1 MPPMTDSLS
10 PSPAFGDPPLDAA
23 AALRWQIAAGADIAV
38 GETPIDRTRPAPPS
52 AVATV
57 PRETVAPAAPPPV
70 AAAPAASPSLRDV
83 RDLDELRARLE
94 AFDGCLLRRTATRT
108 VFGDGPANAPLMV
121 IGEAPGADEDRSG
134 VPFVGRAGQLLNK
147 MLASIGWPREAVH
160 VTNVVPWR
168 PPGNRN
174 PTPEEVTLCLP
185 FVLRAI
191 ELVAPRAVLLLGA
204 SAAGAILDSRDGITR
219 IRGKW
224 HTLARPAAGLEIPVL
239 ATFHPAFL
247 LRFPDKKAFAWRD
260 LLEML
265 ERLGPPPPR
274 ADV

>member
-1 MPPMTDSLS
+1 MTDFLS

-23 AALRWQIAAGADIAV
+23 AALRWQLAAGADIAI
-38 GETPIDRTRPAPPS
+38 GETPIDRTRPVPPPVAASAPKET
-52 AVATV
+52 AA
-57 PRETVAPAAPPPV
+57 PRETVA
-70 AAAPAASPSLRDV
+70 APAAVTPTASLGDV

-191 ELVAPRAVLLLGA
+191 DLVAPRAVLLLGA

-260 LLEML
+260 LLEIL
-265 ERLGPPPPR
+265 ERLGPPPP
-274 ADV
+274 AAGV